1 MAASLNAADIIR
13 LLDLKAHP
21 EGGHYRETFR
31 DLRTDANGRAASTE
45 IGRAHV

>member
-1 MAASLNAADIIR
+1 MTDDLSGDDVIAMLG
-13 LLDLKAHP
+13 LLPHP

-31 DLRTDANGRAASTE
+31 DKE